1 MSVLQIDTLADTT
14 NLPPDMYGADSLA
27 SNFRKETSMTK
38 VNVVALMKKVEF
50 YEGLRKFIVDVLV
63 DVLSGVI
70 LKLISGG
77 APGLQRTP
85 EWADAAS

>member
-1 MSVLQIDTLADTT
+1 MA
-14 NLPPDMYGADSLA
+14 ASLA

-38 VNVVALMKKVEF
+38 VNVAAVLKKVEF
-50 YEGLRKFIVDVLV
+50 YDALRKFIVDVLV
-63 DVLSGVI
+63 DVISGVI

-85 EWADAAS
+85 KWADAAS